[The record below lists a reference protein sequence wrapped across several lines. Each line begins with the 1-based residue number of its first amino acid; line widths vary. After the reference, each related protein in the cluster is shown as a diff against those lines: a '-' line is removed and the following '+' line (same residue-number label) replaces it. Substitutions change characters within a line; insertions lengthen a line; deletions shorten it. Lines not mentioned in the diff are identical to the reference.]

1 MPDDVWIICTKCGA
15 SFARW
20 LMERKQAFACPL
32 CKEPGLRV
40 MSAKGE
46 ATEETWPKEAGA

>member
-46 ATEETWPKEAGA
+46 ATEECWPKDEAG